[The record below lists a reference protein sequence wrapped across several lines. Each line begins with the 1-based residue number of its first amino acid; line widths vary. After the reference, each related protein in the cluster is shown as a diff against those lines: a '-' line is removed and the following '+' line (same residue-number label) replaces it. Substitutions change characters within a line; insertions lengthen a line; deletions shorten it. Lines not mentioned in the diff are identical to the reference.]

1 MRRSSMRRPRRR
13 TRPKPVE
20 GAGKAVSRVTIDGR
34 RIEIDLVQPEEMDK
48 FERIDMRY
56 DKT

>member
-1 MRRSSMRRPRRR
+1 MSASTIEQRALSLISTFEKSGR
-13 TRPKPVE
+13 T
-20 GAGKAVSRVTIDGR
+20 VSRVTIEGR
-34 RIEIDLVQPEEMDK
+34 KIELVLSVESTVDE

>member
-1 MRRSSMRRPRRR
+1 MLR
-13 TRPKPVE
+13 TFE

>member
-1 MRRSSMRRPRRR
+1 MPRSSLEQKALSMLR
-13 TRPKPVE
+13 TFE